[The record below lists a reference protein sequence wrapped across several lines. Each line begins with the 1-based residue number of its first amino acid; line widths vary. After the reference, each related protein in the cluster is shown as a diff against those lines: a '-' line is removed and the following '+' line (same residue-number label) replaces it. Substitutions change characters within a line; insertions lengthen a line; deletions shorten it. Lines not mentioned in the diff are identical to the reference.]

1 MSTGKRMFISAVI
14 TFSLCK
20 LLIYANQ
27 IWFGN
32 ALNIIELNVYSL
44 LIGVCSAVIFSR
56 ID

>member
-20 LLIYANQ
+20 LLICANQ